1 MTTMKRYIYTS
12 LFCASILFGFSQK
25 AKAQLDLGTI
35 LEAGAAD
42 VTTYLK
48 NYAEPA
54 FKGLGFGMNGGWY
67 NTAETHNLLGVDL
80 SVSLIA
86 SRVPTGAEFFTFN
99 NSDYTNIYYR
109 DASSVDVPTMFGP
122 NLGADDLPQLSVRDF
137 KDADNDGDTMEE
149 LVRLSAPTGLG
160 LDEEDFM
167 PFNAVPVPMAQL
179 GIGLFKNTDLKVR
192 YIPNVEVD
200 DDGNSVK
207 LFGLG
212 LMHDIKQWLPG
223 EKLLPIDLSVFLG
236 FTSLETNVYIDKDL
250 DQRVTMEANSFM
262 AQAVVSKKLSIF
274 TPYVGLGY
282 ASNNVN
288 FKMLGNFDTETGTL
302 TDPIDFDYEGS
313 GFRANAGLRIKLAI
327 LTITGEYAFQ
337 EYDTYTVGIGFTF
350 R

>member
-1 MTTMKRYIYTS
+1 MKRYIITS

-35 LEAGAAD
+35 LEAGSGD

-80 SVSLIA
+80 SVSVIA

-99 NSDYTNIYYR
+99 NSDYTNIYYK
-109 DASSVDVPTMFGP
+109 DGASVDVPTMFGP

-137 KDADNDGDTMEE
+137 SDADNDGDTMEE

-179 GIGLFKNTDLKVR
+179 GIGLFKNTDLKIR

-200 DDGNSVK
+200 DDGNSVN

-236 FTSLETNVYIDKDL
+236 FTSLETNVYVDKDL
-250 DQRVTMEANSFM
+250 DQKITMEANSFM
-262 AQAVVSKKLSIF
+262 AQAVVSKKISII

-282 ASNNVN
+282 ATNDVT
-288 FKMLGNFDTETGTL
+288 FKMLGDYETETSVL
-302 TDPIDFDYEGS
+302 TDPINFEYEDS
-313 GFRANAGLRIKLAI
+313 GFRANAGLRIKLAFFT
-327 LTITGEYAFQ
+327 LTGEYAFQ
-337 EYDTYTVGIGFTF
+337 EYDTYTVGFGFSF